1 MRALF
6 AFVAAALFAA
16 SPASAEPAV
25 IGYLPAFKGF
35 ADVLQRADLRYYTHV
50 DLAFVNP
57 GPNGEIMTGDA
68 LACAPAGNGAM
79 LADADLRALVSKA
92 HGANAK
98 VLASLGGGTIPAC
111 AGDWAILAQPEN
123 RAKVIA
129 GLIAIVERYGLDGI
143 DVDLEGELMTRM
155 DAEGNYTPFVRDL
168 SAALRA
174 RSKLL
179 TCATASYAGGMVPG
193 AALPYFDLVG
203 IMSYDAI
210 GPTWG
215 TPGDEHAS
223 YVQAERDLAL
233 WLGKGVP
240 PEKLALGL
248 PFYGHGFGRFGPSWA
263 LRDIAAQFGGRAAK
277 SDVVGQRCA
286 GCDYITFNGLPT
298 LERKARLA
306 GGWGTGVM
314 VWEIDQDLP
323 GNRAIRSVRKALKE
337 GRNYA
342 R

>member
-6 AFVAAALFAA
+6 VAIVVALFVA
-16 SPASAEPAV
+16 SPASAGPVV

-35 ADVLQRADLRYYTHV
+35 ADVLKRADFRYYTHV

-57 GPNGEIMTGDA
+57 GPSGEIMKGDA

-79 LADADLRALVSKA
+79 LTDGDVRALVTKA
-92 HGANAK
+92 HRSNAK
-98 VLASLGGGTIPAC
+98 VLASLGGGTIPGC
-111 AGDWAILAQPEN
+111 AGDWTILARREN

-129 GLIAIVERYGLDGI
+129 GLLALVDRYGLDGI

-155 DAEGNYTPFVRDL
+155 DAEGNYTPFVREL
-168 SAALRA
+168 SAALQA

-179 TCATASYAGGMVPG
+179 TCATASYAGGMVP
-193 AALPYFDLVG
+193 YFDLVG
-203 IMSYDAI
+203 IMSYDAV
-210 GPTWG
+210 GSTWG
-215 TPGDEHAS
+215 TPGEEHAS

-240 PEKLALGL
+240 PQKLALGL

-263 LRDIAAQFGGRAAK
+263 MRDIRAQFGAKAVK

-306 GGWGTGVM
+306 GAWGAGVM
-314 VWEIDQDLP
+314 VWEIDQDLS
-323 GNRAIRSVRKALKE
+323 GNRAIRSVRRALKE
-337 GRNYA
+337 GRSYA